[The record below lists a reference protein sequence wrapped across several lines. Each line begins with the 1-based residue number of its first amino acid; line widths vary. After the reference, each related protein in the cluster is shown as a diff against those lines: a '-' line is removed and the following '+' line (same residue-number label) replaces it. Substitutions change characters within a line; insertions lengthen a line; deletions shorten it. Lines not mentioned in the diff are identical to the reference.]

1 LKTYIPRSATTHLF
15 VSKYKEMLSGIAAE
29 EAREDHVTRQVSTV

>member
-1 LKTYIPRSATTHLF
+1 MHLF